1 MREFSRFFKNYLNFL
16 QKQVCIMRG
25 LHFSFCALLHMGFLF
40 FLCGFVVENMRICVF
55 YLVK

>member
-1 MREFSRFFKNYLNFL
+1 
-16 QKQVCIMRG
+16 MRG
-25 LHFSFCALLHMGFLF
+25 LHLSFCALLHMGFLF